1 MRAARRRVATSPE
14 RGGVTRCVVT
24 LAGAALSLGACSAV
38 LDFDDEC
45 ALDADCDAL
54 GRGLRCDDGFC
65 VPRDLIETGGC
76 ERDAD
81 CSTYGVG
88 TTCVERR
95 CVDSQQVPIGGL
107 CDRFFGQDPRT
118 SPAGTVITLG
128 ALLPRSGPLGAF
140 GDGMENGVRLAVQEI
155 NQSGGVLGMKLGVVS
170 CDDGTDADKAV
181 RAARHLV
188 DVAKVD
194 AIIGA
199 GASGVTIE
207 AFNKV
212 AKDARVLMMSP
223 SATSPAISNLP
234 DGGLLWR
241 TAPSDAVQGRAIAR
255 YIVAKGYD
263 KIGIVN
269 RNDAYG
275 NGLAATIQGTLCDGG
290 FVCNS
295 DTLLNRTYT
304 DQGGQAQVDEQ
315 ATAVADFAAFGPDA
329 IVLIGYVQDGIDLLN
344 IANGSGFR
352 FILTDG
358 MRDTALLG
366 TSANQVGVADP
377 NLLCTIVGT
386 FPASPSGELF
396 DAFAFAYEGQFTTPP
411 ATFSANA
418 YDAAYLIAL
427 AYAAAQGGNVGDP
440 DGRALAEGLT
450 RLSRGSPIALG
461 MSAFGTALTELS
473 SDAST
478 TVDVTG
484 VSGPLDFDAALGE
497 APSGI
502 EMWRLDPSRQQ
513 ISNLGVV
520 YDGQN
525 EYNFDAVLQAEPAPT
540 CVMKPGRASAEVTR
554 SEARGDAAHQSPIR
568 T

>member
-1 MRAARRRVATSPE
+1 VTPRALVRLTSVVVA
-14 RGGVTRCVVT
+14 
-24 LAGAALSLGACSAV
+24 AAPGCTAV

-45 ALDADCDAL
+45 AVDTDCDAH
-54 GRGLRCDDGFC
+54 GRGLRCDEGFC
-65 VPRDLIETGGC
+65 VARDLIESGAC

-81 CSTYGVG
+81 CASYGPG
-88 TTCVERR
+88 LTCATQR

-107 CDRFFGQDPRT
+107 CDRFFGKDPRT
-118 SPAGTVITLG
+118 AAPGTVITLG

-155 NQSGGVLGMKLGVVS
+155 NQSGGVLGRLLGVVS

-255 YIVAKGYD
+255 YILAKGYD

-275 NGLAATIQGTLCDGG
+275 NGLASTIQGTLCEGG
-290 FVCNS
+290 FVCNG
-295 DTLLNRTYT
+295 DTLINRTYT
-304 DQGGQAQVDEQ
+304 DQVGASQ
-315 ATAVADFAAFGPDA
+315 ATEQTEALRALADFSPDA
-329 IVLIGYVQDGIDLLN
+329 VVLVGYVQDGIDFLN
-344 IANGSGFR
+344 LANGAPFR

-366 TSANQVGVADP
+366 TSEGQVGVAET
-377 NLLCTIVGT
+377 NLLCNIVGT
-386 FPASPSGELF
+386 FPASPSGELY
-396 DAFAFAYEGQFTTPP
+396 DAFAFAYEGQFAGPP

-427 AYAAAQGGNVGDP
+427 AYAAAQGDNIGDP
-440 DGRALAEGLT
+440 DGRALAEGLA
-450 RLSRGSPIALG
+450 RLSHGTSIPLGS
-461 MSAFGTALTELS
+461 SAFGTALTELS
-473 SDAST
+473 NDPAA
-478 TVDVTG
+478 TVDVVG

-502 EMWRLDPSRQQ
+502 EMWRLDPSRQE

-525 EYNFDAVLQAEPAPT
+525 EYNFDAVLAAPPAAT
-540 CVMKPGRASAEVTR
+540 CE
-554 SEARGDAAHQSPIR
+554 
-568 T
+568 